1 LTQIKAPGARR
12 DYNASMLIVEPS
24 PAARA
29 IPMPGPS
36 LGVGFL
42 PKEHGSWSLALEPI
56 ALGLLAAPS
65 RAGGAL
71 ALAAV
76 AGFFARRPL
85 KLALAAAPSA
95 RRGAARE
102 LVVLFS
108 ALSAAGLF
116 EAIVLGGLAP
126 LWPLLL
132 VAPGAALFVYFDAQ
146 NDSRAAAAEMAGTT
160 AFALLPAAFASLA
173 GWRPAVA
180 LALAAAM
187 GARSLPTVLTVRH
200 YLRHA
205 KGEPVQPLLPAA
217 AGLVAVAGTGWLAG
231 RGLLPGIVVLLAT
244 GLLLRSL
251 VFLAPFAP
259 RWPARRIGIIEA
271 AVGLAYVVAVG
282 AACHAG

>member
-1 LTQIKAPGARR
+1 
-12 DYNASMLIVEPS
+12 
-24 PAARA
+24 
-29 IPMPGPS
+29 MPPQS

-102 LVVLFS
+102 LVVLLS
-108 ALSAAGLF
+108 ALAVAGFF

-173 GWRPAVA
+173 GWHPAFA

-200 YLRHA
+200 YLRRA
-205 KGEPVQPLLPAA
+205 KGQSVSPLLPVA
-217 AGLVAVAGTGWLAG
+217 AGVVAVAGTVWLAG
-231 RGLLPGIVVLLAT
+231 RGLLPGMAPALALV
-244 GLLLRSL
+244 LLLRSL
-251 VFLAPFAP
+251 AFLAPFGP
-259 RWPARRIGIIEA
+259 RWPARRVGIIEA
-271 AVGLAYVVAVG
+271 IIGLAYVVAVG
-282 AACHAG
+282 AACHAAGFLAGP

>member
-1 LTQIKAPGARR
+1 
-12 DYNASMLIVEPS
+12 MLIMEPPPAPRLAS
-24 PAARA
+24 PPAA
-29 IPMPGPS
+29 S

-65 RAGGAL
+65 RAGGTL

-102 LVVLFS
+102 LVVLLS
-108 ALSAAGLF
+108 ALAAAGMF
-116 EAIVLGGLAP
+116 EALVLGGLAP

-132 VAPGAALFVYFDAQ
+132 VAPGAALFVHFDAQ
-146 NDSRAAAAEMAGTT
+146 NESRAAAAELAGTT

-173 GWRPAVA
+173 GWRPAFA

-187 GARSLPTVLTVRH
+187 AARSLPTVLTVRH
-200 YLRHA
+200 YLRVA
-205 KGEPVQPLLPAA
+205 KGQPVRPLVPAA
-217 AGLVAVAGTGWLAG
+217 AGGLAVAGTGWLAA
-231 RGLLPGIVVLLAT
+231 RGLLPAAVAVLAVV
-244 GLLLRSL
+244 LLLRSL
-251 VFLAPFAP
+251 VLLAPFAP

-271 AVGLAYVVAVG
+271 VVGLAYIVAAG
-282 AACHAG
+282 AACHAGGFLALP

>member
-1 LTQIKAPGARR
+1 MLMMEPPPVPRPLPPPTQ
-12 DYNASMLIVEPS
+12 
-24 PAARA
+24 
-29 IPMPGPS
+29 S

-102 LVVLFS
+102 LVVLLS
-108 ALSAAGLF
+108 ALAATGFF

-132 VAPGAALFVYFDAQ
+132 VAPGGALFVYFDAQ
-146 NDSRAAAAEMAGTT
+146 NDSRAAAAEIAGTT
-160 AFALLPAAFASLA
+160 AFALLPAAFATLA
-173 GWRPAVA
+173 GWPPAFA

-200 YLRHA
+200 YLRRA
-205 KGEPVQPLLPAA
+205 KGQPVRPLLPAT
-217 AGLVAVAGTGWLAG
+217 AGVLAVAGTGWLAG
-231 RGLLPGIVVLLAT
+231 RGLLPGLAAALAAL
-244 GLLLRSL
+244 LLLRSL

-271 AVGLAYVVAVG
+271 IVGLAYVVAVG
-282 AACHAG
+282 AACHAAGFLAGP